1 MLAQMKR
8 LGASLG
14 QSGRESY
21 DGMTPA
27 TYMLQDAFGLQSLYK
42 DFVLE
47 PFNRYLKST
56 GAIKDAFERIRH
68 KHNMSDESFRKIQLH
83 GLATR

>member
-1 MLAQMKR
+1 MSPVTHMI
-8 LGASLG
+8 
-14 QSGRESY
+14 EN
-21 DGMTPA
+21 
-27 TYMLQDAFGLQSLYK
+27 AFGLQSLYK

-47 PFNRYLKST
+47 PFNRHLKNT

-68 KHNMSDESFRKIQLH
+68 KSNMSDESFRKIQLH